1 MHPSDSN
8 TARCS
13 FTTRLTT
20 ASNGTP
26 PRVIH
31 QATRTP
37 STSRPSRPANRGPA
51 SPSAIGDRTS
61 GPAIALSN
69 SATSATL
76 RAIGPSTLSGDHG
89 RRAGQVGTRPGDG
102 RNPTTEQKLAG
113 FRSDPPMSL
122 PSASGS
128 MPQASATAAPPLLPP
143 QVFDLSYGFLVAP
156 NTGLNVWNPA
166 PNSGVFVLPSRM
178 APAPRMRST
187 SSESSSG
194 TKSL

>member
-13 FTTRLTT
+13 FTTRPTT

-26 PRVIH
+26 PRSVH
-31 QATRTP
+31 HATRTP
-37 STSRPSRPANRGPA
+37 STSRSSLPAANRSPA
-51 SPSAIGDRTS
+51 SPSAIGDRAS

-76 RAIGPSTLSGDHG
+76 RAIGPSTLSGDHD

-143 QVFDLSYGFLVAP
+143 QVFEVSNGFLVAP
-156 NTGLNVWNPA
+156 NTGLNV
-166 PNSGVFVLPSRM
+166 
-178 APAPRMRST
+178 
-187 SSESSSG
+187 
-194 TKSL
+194 